1 MVFRGKKTRRKA
13 RIEIIPMIDTMF
25 FLLVFFMLSSLA
37 LTRLDGLPVDLPEAA
52 TAPRAAPAPITLT
65 IDRQQRIFVNQR
77 QVALAD
83 LGPALL
89 RQGGESSSTT
99 PGRDLSVIVNADRT
113 VAHGLV
119 VECLDRARA
128 VEIHRFA
135 IATVPGTSQVQ

>member
-1 MVFRGKKTRRKA
+1 
-13 RIEIIPMIDTMF
+13 MIDTMF

-37 LTRLDGLPVDLPEAA
+37 LTRLDGLPVDLPEASS
-52 TAPRAAPAPITLT
+52 APRAAPAPLTLT
-65 IDRQQRIFVNQR
+65 IDRKQRVFVNQR

-89 RQGGESSSTT
+89 RQAGEGGQEVR
-99 PGRDLSVIVNADRT
+99 GRDLSVIVNADRA
-113 VAHGLV
+113 VSHGLV

-135 IATVPGTSQVQ
+135 IATRGESDPDATTERVQ